1 MHNEVLW
8 IWLSE
13 TLPKGGRTVKT
24 AVNSLR
30 SIKAL
35 YEADRERLVK
45 IPGLSEKNIKALEKK
60 NLEKAEKI
68 LADCEK
74 NKIRVITPESKEYP
88 GRLKQIV
95 NPPAVLYA
103 KGLPLV
109 ADDEISIAIV
119 GTRNAS
125 RNGEVSTD
133 RIAYDLAAHG
143 VVIVSGLAKGIDA
156 IASSAALRAG
166 GKTVAV
172 LGSGVDVIYPRENRR
187 LAERIEEQGT
197 IVSEYPPGTQPFK
210 SYFPQRNRIISGLSL
225 GVLIPEAPE
234 KSGSLIT
241 AKCALE
247 QDRDVFAVPSGIF
260 EKSAEGTN
268 NLIKQ
273 GAIPVTSAGDV
284 LAEYAQ
290 VYGDKIKFAPQEKT
304 EKEVPAVK
312 TESKE
317 KAISAQ
323 RTENVLDSFSGDERK
338 IMEALFEG
346 ASSVD
351 EIVKKSGLDVPKILA
366 SITLLEIRGSI
377 KRLPGNK
384 FKIKD

>member
-1 MHNEVLW
+1 MHNEILW
-8 IWLSE
+8 VWLSE
-13 TLPKGGRTVKT
+13 TLSKGGRKVKT

-35 YEADRERLVK
+35 YEADRERLIR
-45 IPGLSEKNIKALEKK
+45 IPGLSEKDINALENKS
-60 NLEKAEKI
+60 LEKAEKI
-68 LADCEK
+68 LEDCK
-74 NKIRVITPESKEYP
+74 KKKIRIITPESKEYP
-88 GRLKQIV
+88 KCLKQIV

-103 KGLPLV
+103 KGIPL
-109 ADDEISIAIV
+109 DIDNEISIAIV

-125 RNGEVSTD
+125 KNGEVSTD

-156 IASSAALRAG
+156 MASSAALRAG

-172 LGSGVDVIYPRENRR
+172 FGCGVDVIYPRDNRL
-187 LAERIEEQGT
+187 LAKEIEEKGT
-197 IVSEYPPGTQPFK
+197 IVSEYPPGTRPFK
-210 SYFPQRNRIISGLSL
+210 SFFPQRNRIISGLSL

-247 QDRDVFAVPSGIF
+247 QDRDVFAIPSGIF
-260 EKSAEGTN
+260 EKSAAGTN

-273 GAIPVTSAGDV
+273 GAIPVTSAGDI

-290 VYGDKIKFAPQEKT
+290 VYGDKIKFAPEKKAEREAYPEKTAPEEKT
-304 EKEVPAVK
+304 ESVQTKE
-312 TESKE
+312 
-317 KAISAQ
+317 
-323 RTENVLDSFSGDERK
+323 NLFDSFCGDERK
-338 IMEALFEG
+338 IMEALLDG
-346 ASSVD
+346 AGSVD
-351 EIVKKSGLDVPKILA
+351 EIVKKSGLAVPKILA
-366 SITLLEIRGSI
+366 ALTLLEIRGSV
-377 KRLPGNK
+377 KRMAGNK